1 MDNDIEAVDPV
12 EQCFEHFGILGMK
25 WGRRRSTK
33 ELQAARGKKDWEGD
47 SDKNSGK
54 DSTEGS
60 QATRK
65 DSTEGSQAPRK
76 DSAEAPKAIRK
87 ESDHE
92 KYQRLSR
99 MKVQDMSTQEIN
111 DWVNRTNAIANYNR
125 LTAQQKEASR
135 SKGQK
140 FIHFML
146 DTGKSMAIDAGKEIA
161 KDYLKTA
168 LKGYAESKI
177 APSTPRH
184 AKPKKKKK

>member
-1 MDNDIEAVDPV
+1 MDNDIETIDPV

-33 ELQAARGKKDWEGD
+33 ELQAARGKKDWEGE

-60 QATRK
+60 QT
-65 DSTEGSQAPRK
+65 THK
-76 DSAEAPKAIRK
+76 DSAEASKTPRK
-87 ESDHE
+87 ETDHE
-92 KYQRLSR
+92 KYQRLSK

-111 DWVNRTNAIANYNR
+111 DWVSRSNAIANYNR

-135 SKGQK
+135 SKGKK

-146 DTGKSMAIDAGKEIA
+146 DTGKSIAIDAGKEVA
-161 KDYLKTA
+161 KDYLKAA

-184 AKPKKKKK
+184 AKSKKKK

>member
-12 EQCFEHFGILGMK
+12 ELCFEHFGILGMK

-60 QATRK
+60 K
-65 DSTEGSQAPRK
+65 V
-76 DSAEAPKAIRK
+76 IRK

-140 FIHFML
+140 FIHFMM
-146 DTGKSMAIDAGKEIA
+146 DTGKSLAIDAGKEIA

-177 APSTPRH
+177 APSTLRH
-184 AKPKKKKK
+184 AKSKKKK

>member
-1 MDNDIEAVDPV
+1 MDNDIETIDPV
-12 EQCFEHFGILGMK
+12 EQCFEHFGIHGMK
-25 WGRRRSTK
+25 WGHRRSTR
-33 ELQAARGKKDWEGD
+33 ELQAVRGKKDWEGD
-47 SDKNSGK
+47 SGKNSGK

-60 QATRK
+60 QT
-65 DSTEGSQAPRK
+65 PRK
-76 DSAEAPKAIRK
+76 DLAETSKTPRK
-87 ESDHE
+87 ETDHE

-99 MKVQDMSTQEIN
+99 MKVQDMSTQDIN
-111 DWVNRTNAIANYNR
+111 DWVNRSNAIANYNR

-140 FIHFML
+140 FVHFML

-184 AKPKKKKK
+184 ARSKKKKK

>member
-1 MDNDIEAVDPV
+1 MDKDIEAVDPV

-25 WGRRRSTK
+25 WGRRRSAK
-33 ELQAARGKKDWEGD
+33 ELQAARGKKDWD
-47 SDKNSGK
+47 SDSDENPGKNAAES
-54 DSTEGS
+54 S
-60 QATRK
+60 QT
-65 DSTEGSQAPRK
+65 PRK
-76 DSAEAPKAIRK
+76 DSAETTKTPRK
-87 ESDHE
+87 ETDHE
-92 KYQRLSR
+92 KYQRLSK

-111 DWVNRTNAIANYNR
+111 DWVNRSNAIANYNR

-140 FIHFML
+140 FVHFML
-146 DTGKSMAIDAGKEIA
+146 DTGKSMAIDASREIA

-184 AKPKKKKK
+184 AKSKKKK

>member
-1 MDNDIEAVDPV
+1 MDNDIEAIDPV

-54 DSTEGS
+54 DSTE
-60 QATRK
+60 
-65 DSTEGSQAPRK
+65 
-76 DSAEAPKAIRK
+76 APKAIRK

-99 MKVQDMSTQEIN
+99 MKIQDMSTQEMN
-111 DWVNRTNAIANYNR
+111 DWVNRTNAVANYNR

-184 AKPKKKKK
+184 AKSKKKK

>member
-1 MDNDIEAVDPV
+1 MDKDIEAVDPV

-54 DSTEGS
+54 DSVEGS
-60 QATRK
+60 KASGK
-65 DSTEGSQAPRK
+65 DPVEGSKAPRK
-76 DSAEAPKAIRK
+76 ET
-87 ESDHE
+87 DHE

-111 DWVNRTNAIANYNR
+111 DWVNRSNAIANYNR

-140 FIHFML
+140 FVHFML
-146 DTGKSMAIDAGKEIA
+146 DTGKSMAIDTGKEIA

-184 AKPKKKKK
+184 ARSKKKKN

>member
-25 WGRRRSTK
+25 WGRRRSTR

-54 DSTEGS
+54 DSTEGP
-60 QATRK
+60 Q
-65 DSTEGSQAPRK
+65 
-76 DSAEAPKAIRK
+76 AIRK

-125 LTAQQKEASR
+125 LTAQQKEESR

-184 AKPKKKKK
+184 AKSKKKKK

>member
-1 MDNDIEAVDPV
+1 MDNDIEAIDPV

-60 QATRK
+60 QA
-65 DSTEGSQAPRK
+65 
-76 DSAEAPKAIRK
+76 IRK
-87 ESDHE
+87 ESDNE

-146 DTGKSMAIDAGKEIA
+146 DTGKSMAVDAGKEIA
-161 KDYLKTA
+161 KDYLKSA

-184 AKPKKKKK
+184 AKSKKKKK

>member
-33 ELQAARGKKDWEGD
+33 ELQAARGKNDWEGD

-60 QATRK
+60 Q
-65 DSTEGSQAPRK
+65 
-76 DSAEAPKAIRK
+76 
-87 ESDHE
+87 
-92 KYQRLSR
+92 
-99 MKVQDMSTQEIN
+99 
-111 DWVNRTNAIANYNR
+111 
-125 LTAQQKEASR
+125 
-135 SKGQK
+135 
-140 FIHFML
+140 
-146 DTGKSMAIDAGKEIA
+146 
-161 KDYLKTA
+161 DYLKTA

-184 AKPKKKKK
+184 AKSKKKK

>member
-1 MDNDIEAVDPV
+1 MDDDIEAIDPV
-12 EQCFEHFGILGMK
+12 ELCFEHFGILGMK

-60 QATRK
+60 QV
-65 DSTEGSQAPRK
+65 
-76 DSAEAPKAIRK
+76 IRK
-87 ESDHE
+87 ESDNE

-146 DTGKSMAIDAGKEIA
+146 DTGKSMAVDAGKEIA
-161 KDYLKTA
+161 KDYLKSA

-184 AKPKKKKK
+184 AKSKKKKK

>member
-1 MDNDIEAVDPV
+1 MDNDIEAIDPV

-54 DSTEGS
+54 DSTEGP
-60 QATRK
+60 Q
-65 DSTEGSQAPRK
+65 
-76 DSAEAPKAIRK
+76 AIRK
-87 ESDHE
+87 ESDNE

-146 DTGKSMAIDAGKEIA
+146 DTGKSMAIDTGKEIA

>member
-25 WGRRRSTK
+25 WGRRRSTR

-54 DSTEGS
+54 DSTEGP
-60 QATRK
+60 Q
-65 DSTEGSQAPRK
+65 
-76 DSAEAPKAIRK
+76 AIRK
-87 ESDHE
+87 ESDNE

-146 DTGKSMAIDAGKEIA
+146 DTGKSMAVDAGKEIA
-161 KDYLKTA
+161 KDYLKSA

-184 AKPKKKKK
+184 AKSKKKKK

>member
-1 MDNDIEAVDPV
+1 MDNDIETIDPV

-54 DSTEGS
+54 DSAEGLK
-60 QATRK
+60 T
-65 DSTEGSQAPRK
+65 
-76 DSAEAPKAIRK
+76 IRK

-99 MKVQDMSTQEIN
+99 TKIQDMSTQEIN
-111 DWVNRTNAIANYNR
+111 DWVNRTNAIANYDR

-146 DTGKSMAIDAGKEIA
+146 DTGKSIAIDAGKEIA

-177 APSTPRH
+177 VPSSPRH
-184 AKPKKKKK
+184 AKAKKKKK

>member
-1 MDNDIEAVDPV
+1 MDNDIEAIDPV
-12 EQCFEHFGILGMK
+12 EQCFKHFGILGMK

-54 DSTEGS
+54 DSTEGP
-60 QATRK
+60 Q
-65 DSTEGSQAPRK
+65 
-76 DSAEAPKAIRK
+76 AIRK
-87 ESDHE
+87 ESDNE

-146 DTGKSMAIDAGKEIA
+146 DTGKSMAVDAGKEIA
-161 KDYLKTA
+161 KDYLKSA

>member
-33 ELQAARGKKDWEGD
+33 ELQAARGKKDWEDD

-54 DSTEGS
+54 DS
-60 QATRK
+60 
-65 DSTEGSQAPRK
+65 
-76 DSAEAPKAIRK
+76 AEAPKAVRK

-184 AKPKKKKK
+184 AKSKKKK

>member
-25 WGRRRSTK
+25 WGRRRSTR

-60 QATRK
+60 QA
-65 DSTEGSQAPRK
+65 PRK
-76 DSAEAPKAIRK
+76 DSAEASKAIRK

-184 AKPKKKKK
+184 AKSKKKKK

>member
-1 MDNDIEAVDPV
+1 MSTRKEHLMDNDIEAIDPV

-54 DSTEGS
+54 DSTEGP
-60 QATRK
+60 Q
-65 DSTEGSQAPRK
+65 
-76 DSAEAPKAIRK
+76 AIRK
-87 ESDHE
+87 ESDNE

-161 KDYLKTA
+161 KDYLKSA

-184 AKPKKKKK
+184 AKSKKK

>member
-60 QATRK
+60 
-65 DSTEGSQAPRK
+65 
-76 DSAEAPKAIRK
+76 KAIHK
-87 ESDHE
+87 ETDNE

-140 FIHFML
+140 FIHFVM
-146 DTGKSMAIDAGKEIA
+146 DTGKSIAIDASKEIA

-184 AKPKKKKK
+184 AKLKKK

>member
-25 WGRRRSTK
+25 WGRRRSTR

-54 DSTEGS
+54 DSTEGP
-60 QATRK
+60 Q
-65 DSTEGSQAPRK
+65 
-76 DSAEAPKAIRK
+76 AIRK
-87 ESDHE
+87 ESDNE

-146 DTGKSMAIDAGKEIA
+146 DTGKSMAVDAGKEIA

-184 AKPKKKKK
+184 AKSKKKKK

>member
-12 EQCFEHFGILGMK
+12 ELCFEHFGILGMK

-60 QATRK
+60 
-65 DSTEGSQAPRK
+65 
-76 DSAEAPKAIRK
+76 KAIRK

-125 LTAQQKEASR
+125 LTVQQKEASR

-146 DTGKSMAIDAGKEIA
+146 DTGKSMAINAGKEIA

-168 LKGYAESKI
+168 LKGYVESKI
-177 APSTPRH
+177 APSTSRY
-184 AKPKKKKK
+184 AKSKNKKK

>member
-47 SDKNSGK
+47 SDKNFG
-54 DSTEGS
+54 
-60 QATRK
+60 K

-76 DSAEAPKAIRK
+76 DSAEAPKTIRK

-99 MKVQDMSTQEIN
+99 MNVKDMSTQEIN

-125 LTAQQKEASR
+125 LTAQQKEESR

-140 FIHFML
+140 FIHVML
-146 DTGKSMAIDAGKEIA
+146 DAGKSIAIDAAKGVA

-177 APSTPRH
+177 APSAPRH
-184 AKPKKKKK
+184 AKSKKKK

>member
-1 MDNDIEAVDPV
+1 MDNDIEAIDPI

-54 DSTEGS
+54 DSTEGP
-60 QATRK
+60 Q
-65 DSTEGSQAPRK
+65 
-76 DSAEAPKAIRK
+76 AIRK
-87 ESDHE
+87 ESDNE

-146 DTGKSMAIDAGKEIA
+146 DTGKSMAVDAGKEIA
-161 KDYLKTA
+161 KDYLKSA

-184 AKPKKKKK
+184 AKSKKKKK

>member
-1 MDNDIEAVDPV
+1 MDNDIEAIDPV

-54 DSTEGS
+54 DSTEGP
-60 QATRK
+60 Q
-65 DSTEGSQAPRK
+65 
-76 DSAEAPKAIRK
+76 AIRK
-87 ESDHE
+87 ESDNE

-125 LTAQQKEASR
+125 LTAQQKEESR

-184 AKPKKKKK
+184 AKSKKKKK

>member
-1 MDNDIEAVDPV
+1 MDNDIETVDPV

-54 DSTEGS
+54 DSVEGS
-60 QATRK
+60 KASRK
-65 DSTEGSQAPRK
+65 DPVEGSKVPRK
-76 DSAEAPKAIRK
+76 ET
-87 ESDHE
+87 DHE

-111 DWVNRTNAIANYNR
+111 DWVNRSNAIANYNR

-140 FIHFML
+140 FVHFML
-146 DTGKSMAIDAGKEIA
+146 DTGKSMAIDTGKEIA

-184 AKPKKKKK
+184 ARSKKKKN

>member
-1 MDNDIEAVDPV
+1 MDNDIEAIDPV

-54 DSTEGS
+54 DSTEES
-60 QATRK
+60 Q
-65 DSTEGSQAPRK
+65 
-76 DSAEAPKAIRK
+76 AIRK
-87 ESDHE
+87 ESDNE

-184 AKPKKKKK
+184 AKSKKKKK

>member
-25 WGRRRSTK
+25 WGRRRSTR

-54 DSTEGS
+54 DSTEGP
-60 QATRK
+60 Q
-65 DSTEGSQAPRK
+65 
-76 DSAEAPKAIRK
+76 AIRK
-87 ESDHE
+87 ESDNE

-184 AKPKKKKK
+184 AKSKKKKK

>member
-47 SDKNSGK
+47 SDKNSSK
-54 DSTEGS
+54 DSTEGP
-60 QATRK
+60 QA
-65 DSTEGSQAPRK
+65 
-76 DSAEAPKAIRK
+76 IHK
-87 ESDHE
+87 ESDNE

-146 DTGKSMAIDAGKEIA
+146 DTGKSMAVDAGKEIA
-161 KDYLKTA
+161 KDYLKSA

-184 AKPKKKKK
+184 AKSKKKKK

>member
-12 EQCFEHFGILGMK
+12 ELCFEHFGILGMK

-60 QATRK
+60 
-65 DSTEGSQAPRK
+65 
-76 DSAEAPKAIRK
+76 KAIRK

-99 MKVQDMSTQEIN
+99 MKVQDMSTKEIN

-140 FIHFML
+140 FIHFMM
-146 DTGKSMAIDAGKEIA
+146 DTGKSLAIDAGKEIA

-168 LKGYAESKI
+168 LKGYAKSKI
-177 APSTPRH
+177 APSTLLH
-184 AKPKKKKK
+184 AKSKKKK

>member
-60 QATRK
+60 QA
-65 DSTEGSQAPRK
+65 PRK
-76 DSAEAPKAIRK
+76 DSAESSKAIRK

-99 MKVQDMSTQEIN
+99 MKVRDMSTQEIN

-125 LTAQQKEASR
+125 LTAQQKEESR

-146 DTGKSMAIDAGKEIA
+146 DAGKSIAIDAAKGVA

>member
-25 WGRRRSTK
+25 WGRRRSTR

-54 DSTEGS
+54 DSTEGP
-60 QATRK
+60 Q
-65 DSTEGSQAPRK
+65 
-76 DSAEAPKAIRK
+76 AIRK
-87 ESDHE
+87 ESDNE

-125 LTAQQKEASR
+125 LTAQQKEESR

-184 AKPKKKKK
+184 AKSKKKKK

>member
-1 MDNDIEAVDPV
+1 MDNDIEAIDPV

-54 DSTEGS
+54 DSTEGP
-60 QATRK
+60 Q
-65 DSTEGSQAPRK
+65 
-76 DSAEAPKAIRK
+76 AIRK

-125 LTAQQKEASR
+125 LTAQQKEESR

-140 FIHFML
+140 FIHSML
-146 DTGKSMAIDAGKEIA
+146 DAGKSIAVDAAKGVA

-184 AKPKKKKK
+184 AKSKKKK

>member
-1 MDNDIEAVDPV
+1 MDNDIEAIDPV

-54 DSTEGS
+54 DSTEGP
-60 QATRK
+60 Q
-65 DSTEGSQAPRK
+65 
-76 DSAEAPKAIRK
+76 AIRK
-87 ESDHE
+87 ESDNE

-146 DTGKSMAIDAGKEIA
+146 DTGKSIAVDAGKEIA
-161 KDYLKTA
+161 KDYLKSA

-184 AKPKKKKK
+184 AKSKKKKK

>member
-1 MDNDIEAVDPV
+1 MDNDIEAIDPV

-33 ELQAARGKKDWEGD
+33 ELQAARGKKDWEGE

-60 QATRK
+60 QTSRI
-65 DSTEGSQAPRK
+65 
-76 DSAEAPKAIRK
+76 DSAEASKTPRK
-87 ESDHE
+87 ETDHE
-92 KYQRLSR
+92 KYQRLSK

-111 DWVNRTNAIANYNR
+111 DWVNRSNAIANYNR

-140 FIHFML
+140 FVHFML

-168 LKGYAESKI
+168 LKGYAESRI

>member
-1 MDNDIEAVDPV
+1 MDNDIETIDPV

-33 ELQAARGKKDWEGD
+33 ELQAARGKKDWEGE

-60 QATRK
+60 QT
-65 DSTEGSQAPRK
+65 THK
-76 DSAEAPKAIRK
+76 DSAEASKTPRK
-87 ESDHE
+87 ETDHE
-92 KYQRLSR
+92 KYQRLSK

-111 DWVNRTNAIANYNR
+111 DWVSRSNAIANYNR
-125 LTAQQKEASR
+125 LTAQQKKASR
-135 SKGQK
+135 SKGKK

-146 DTGKSMAIDAGKEIA
+146 DTGKSIAIDAGKEVA
-161 KDYLKTA
+161 KDYFKAA

-184 AKPKKKKK
+184 AKSKKKK

>member
-1 MDNDIEAVDPV
+1 MDNDIEAIDPV

-33 ELQAARGKKDWEGD
+33 ELQAARGRKDWEGD

-60 QATRK
+60 QV
-65 DSTEGSQAPRK
+65 
-76 DSAEAPKAIRK
+76 IRK
-87 ESDHE
+87 ESDNE

-146 DTGKSMAIDAGKEIA
+146 DTGKSMAVDAGKEIA
-161 KDYLKTA
+161 KDYLKSA

-184 AKPKKKKK
+184 AKSKKKKK

>member
-1 MDNDIEAVDPV
+1 MRKEHLMDNDIEAVDPV

-25 WGRRRSTK
+25 WGRRRSTR

-54 DSTEGS
+54 DSTEGP
-60 QATRK
+60 Q
-65 DSTEGSQAPRK
+65 
-76 DSAEAPKAIRK
+76 AIRK
-87 ESDHE
+87 ESDNE

-184 AKPKKKKK
+184 AKSKKKKK